1 MPKRSLEWRT
11 MPNVL
16 ITGAGRGIGLATAQA
31 FLGAGWQVLALDL
44 QFQEAAGKNVTQV
57 KYDLQDLEGI
67 PKLIASLGEIHALV
81 NNAGM
86 QNALPWDKYPAAARQ
101 KIIRINLEVPAEL
114 MRAVAPQMIARKS
127 GRIVNLASIASYQ
140 PHPDMWYGA
149 TKAGVASLTKSF
161 ASYLGPHG
169 VQVNAVAP
177 GPVDT
182 ELLRVVDAAR
192 REKLLQQVYTRRVG
206 RAEEIAAAILWLC
219 TGAPALVNGSILD
232 INDGSYS
239 R

>member
-1 MPKRSLEWRT
+1 MST
-11 MPNVL
+11 VL
-16 ITGAGRGIGLATAQA
+16 VTGAGRGIGLATAKA
-31 FLGAGWQVLALDL
+31 FQGAGWKVLAVDL
-44 QFQEAAGKNVTQV
+44 EFPEKEEKNTRQV
-57 KYDLQDLEGI
+57 KFDLQDLSAI
-67 PKLIASLGEIHALV
+67 PGLVASLGEIDALV

-86 QNALPWDKYPAAARQ
+86 QNALPYDKYPDAARQ

-232 INDGSYS
+232 INDGTYS

>member
-1 MPKRSLEWRT
+1 

-16 ITGAGRGIGLATAQA
+16 VTGAGRGIGHATAAA
-31 FLGAGWQVLALDL
+31 FLAAGWKVFALDL
-44 QFQEAAGKNVTQV
+44 GFHEPEGRNLTQV
-57 KYDLQDLEGI
+57 KYDLEDLEGI
-67 PKLIASLGEIHALV
+67 PKLISSFGEIHALV
-81 NNAGM
+81 NNAGV
-86 QNALPWDKYPAAARQ
+86 QNALPFDKYTDAARR
-101 KIIRINLEVPAEL
+101 KIIRINLEAPAA
-114 MRAVAPQMIARKS
+114 MMSAVGPQMAARRS

-149 TKAGVASLTKSF
+149 TKAGIASLTRSF

-177 GPVDT
+177 GPVET
-182 ELLRVVDAAR
+182 ELLAVVDAAR

-206 RAEEIAAAILWLC
+206 RSDEIAAAILWLC
-219 TGAPALVNGSILD
+219 TGAPTIVNGSILD
-232 INDGSYS
+232 INDGTFP